1 MPVQEK
7 PDSMPLRVRRG
18 TSIEPNPHKLLDNFN
33 SMTPTRSV
41 SLQITKVYG
50 PRARALLRNKKQTE
64 DPNYRHKA
72 WKGLARL
79 SKNLKL
85 FYRSLAGNPDKL
97 QIQFV
102 DTESE

>member
-1 MPVQEK
+1 MQEK
-7 PDSMPLRVRRG
+7 PDLVPLPIRRG
-18 TSIEPNPHKLLDNFN
+18 TSIEPSPHKLLDNYK
-33 SMTPTRSV
+33 SQTPARSV
-41 SLQITKVYG
+41 SLQIAKVYG

-64 DPNYRHKA
+64 DPNFRHKA

-85 FYRSLAGNPDKL
+85 FYRSLAVNPDKI